1 MEGNMYRVKVNYV
14 RDVPAMDS
22 AQAVRLAA
30 VAVPG
35 DVTSVR
41 MESWQLKAKR
51 AADGAPM
58 NGGEKIDTATR
69 SMADKVATTET
80 ADEIPAHV

>member
-41 MESWQLKAKR
+41 MESWQPKQKR
-51 AADGAPM
+51 TAEPAPM
-58 NGGEKIDTATR
+58 NGDEKMDTATG